1 MVLRTFWYLCLIS
14 LKYSIA
20 VIILA
25 ERDGVRI
32 FNQSE
37 SEERS
42 LLRALVSI
50 KTISQGHLALRKPAK
65 WAAVPIIS
73 GKGPHG
79 EEEER
84 A

>member
-1 MVLRTFWYLCLIS
+1 MYTS
-14 LKYSIA
+14 
-20 VIILA
+20 
-25 ERDGVRI
+25 

-37 SEERS
+37 SEGWS
-42 LLRALVSI
+42 LPRALVSI
-50 KTISQGHLALRKPAK
+50 KTVNQGHLALRKPAK
-65 WAAVPIIS
+65 WAAVPIKS